1 VRLATKVFLANLLT
15 IIALAVVSG
24 SSLFAINQLV
34 SVNRKVA
41 REYSEALQ
49 LESSLLESLQT
60 MERYHKAYE
69 ALGGDLAYVNLFNSR
84 AEKLESD
91 LQVLGGWLVD
101 GEENELHGQALKE
114 LEEYRSMIGLPGVDA
129 AYQEVR
135 SVLLRLKDR
144 TAEIVASFAAESE
157 RLEQRT
163 WSALVII
170 LAAGVLAAL
179 ASAGF
184 LAVRI
189 TRDLAHLS
197 AAAAQVAD
205 GTFTGQLPIRRKDEV
220 GELAL
225 AFQQMAQQLREIDR
239 SKKDFFAQVSHE
251 FRTPLTA
258 MREATSLLRER
269 VAGPV
274 ADKQDRL
281 LEIIGSSCERLLRL
295 VNQILE
301 LSRLRAHLQTI
312 ELRRVHLTA
321 VMENA
326 IQELRPQAEARHLD
340 LRASADSG
348 VAVEGDEEQLTEV
361 FVNLVGNAIKYTPE
375 GGRVR
380 VRLARR
386 EDGVEI
392 EVGDNGPGIPEK
404 DLPHVFDRFWQA
416 KGTQGGSGLG
426 LAIVKSIV
434 EAHGGRVW
442 AGSEPGAGTRFTVR
456 LPEAMRT
463 A

>member
-24 SSLFAINQLV
+24 YSLFAINQLV

-84 AEKLESD
+84 ADKLESD
-91 LQVLGGWLVD
+91 LQVLAGWLVD
-101 GEENELHGQALKE
+101 GEENALHGQALKE

-135 SVLLRLKDR
+135 GVLLRLKDR

-163 WSALVII
+163 WSAVVII

-375 GGRVR
+375 GGRVQ

-416 KGTQGGSGLG
+416 KGVQGGSGLG

>member
-1 VRLATKVFLANLLT
+1 MRLATKVFLANLLT

-24 SSLFAINQLV
+24 YSLFAINQLV

-84 AEKLESD
+84 ADKLESD
-91 LQVLGGWLVD
+91 LQVLAGWLVD
-101 GEENELHGQALKE
+101 GEENALHGQALKE

-135 SVLLRLKDR
+135 GVLLRLKDR

-163 WSALVII
+163 WSAVVII

-301 LSRLRAHLQTI
+301 LSRLRTHLQTI

-326 IQELRPQAEARHLD
+326 IHELRPQAEARRLD

-375 GGRVR
+375 GGRVQ

-416 KGTQGGSGLG
+416 KGVQGGSGLG

>member
-1 VRLATKVFLANLLT
+1 MRLATKVFLANLLT

-24 SSLFAINQLV
+24 YSLFAINQLV

-84 AEKLESD
+84 ADKLESD
-91 LQVLGGWLVD
+91 LQVLAGWLVD
-101 GEENELHGQALKE
+101 GEENALHGQALKE

-135 SVLLRLKDR
+135 GVLLRLKDR

-163 WSALVII
+163 WSAVVII

-375 GGRVR
+375 GGRVQ

-416 KGTQGGSGLG
+416 KGVQGGSGLG

>member
-24 SSLFAINQLV
+24 YSLFAINQLV

-84 AEKLESD
+84 ADKLESD
-91 LQVLGGWLVD
+91 LQVLAGWLVD
-101 GEENELHGQALKE
+101 GEENALHGQAVKE

-135 SVLLRLKDR
+135 GVLLRLKDR

-163 WSALVII
+163 WSAVVII

-375 GGRVR
+375 GGRVQ

-386 EDGVEI
+386 EDGIEI

-416 KGTQGGSGLG
+416 KGVQGGSGLG